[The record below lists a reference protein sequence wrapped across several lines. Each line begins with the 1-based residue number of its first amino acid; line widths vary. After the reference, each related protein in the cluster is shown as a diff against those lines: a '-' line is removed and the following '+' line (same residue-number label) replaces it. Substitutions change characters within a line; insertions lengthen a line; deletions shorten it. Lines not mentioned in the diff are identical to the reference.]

1 MSTKI
6 SELPSATTP
15 VGAQFCIIQGGTTK
29 RLPTSA
35 LGGVV
40 SATEGTIP
48 LYDASGR
55 LVANG
60 IVCNSGEGNIAVD
73 VVARG
78 LHARDERV
86 GYPQTRLLFEASGV
100 PDDTTYDVTLPT
112 SKSGMVALISDI
124 PTWASQAEAEAGTAT
139 NKAMSPL
146 RVAQAIAE
154 LATGGEAAAVATSA
168 EAKAATGD
176 TQMMTPLKVKQARRV
191 VERLDIPTSL
201 GPAEE
206 FALGVNMSTSD
217 RVVIRFG
224 WAVTSASPAGDAPA
238 HRWTLE
244 SRGWSG
250 ASFDGAPVLSYHLA
264 TATTL
269 PADWEGIN
277 IPWYAGQRLVVTYQD
292 LSGSG
297 SFMGIG
303 AAELEF
309 EWRDA

>member
-1 MSTKI
+1 MILFERPDVNITNGGGGTWGTI
-6 SELPSATTP
+6 DGTLSEQTDLQDALNAKQPAGNYITALTGDVTASGPGSATATLANTAVTP
-15 VGAQFCIIQGGTTK
+15 GSYTNANITVDAKGRITTASNGG
-29 RLPTSA
+29 
-35 LGGVV
+35 GG
-40 SATEGTIP
+40 
-48 LYDASGR
+48 
-55 LVANG
+55 
-60 IVCNSGEGNIAVD
+60 
-73 VVARG
+73 
-78 LHARDERV
+78 
-86 GYPQTRLLFEASGV
+86 
-100 PDDTTYDVTLPT
+100 
-112 SKSGMVALISDI
+112 
-124 PTWASQAEAEAGTAT
+124 
-139 NKAMSPL
+139 
-146 RVAQAIAE
+146 
-154 LATGGEAAAVATSA
+154 GGSTAVATSA

-250 ASFDGAPVLSYHLA
+250 ASFDGEPDLSYHLA

-292 LSGSG
+292 VSGSG